1 MSAYIH
7 HIATLAA
14 PFSYQQD
21 TIRERMMG
29 WTSDERHRRLLSA
42 LYRRSGIE
50 TRYSVLE
57 TFFETGGNGL
67 FQPNDKGYPGNPG
80 TAERNARY
88 AKASREMS
96 EVVGRRALEGSGH
109 KASDITHVIYVTCTG
124 FVNPGP
130 ELHLVEAL
138 GLNPGVERYTLG
150 FMGCYAAF
158 PALRMAAQFCAAR
171 EDAVVLVVCLELCTL
186 HLQLEDKPDVMLAN
200 SLFADGAAAA
210 IISARTPTEETPAYR
225 LDGFTSEL
233 VPSGAAHMAWDI
245 GNHGF
250 EIKLSSYVPE
260 ILGAEMQ
267 TLMTRVLGK
276 HDRSPEEISE
286 WAVHP
291 GGRAIL
297 DKVEQELA
305 LPETALASSRRVL
318 KNHGNMSSAT
328 VLFVLKDLLD
338 MRAPTTGPTCAMA
351 FGPGLTVE
359 VALLQRVGCNA
370 MHRGVELTA
379 LQTLHDTTLHG

>member
-7 HIATLAA
+7 HIATLTA
-14 PFSYQQD
+14 PFPYQQD
-21 TIRERMMG
+21 AIRERMMG
-29 WTSDERHRRLLSA
+29 WTADERHRRLLSA
-42 LYRRSGIE
+42 LYKRSGIE

-57 TFFETGGNGL
+57 SFFETGGNGL
-67 FQPNDKGYPGNPG
+67 FQPDGEGRPGNPG

-88 AKASREMS
+88 AKASLEMS
-96 EVVGRRALEGSGH
+96 VEVASRALHGSGY
-109 KASDITHVIYVTCTG
+109 KAGDITHVIYVTCTG

-138 GLNPGVERYTLG
+138 GLHPGVERYTLG

-171 EDAVVLVVCLELCTL
+171 ENAAVLVVCLELCTL

-210 IISARTPTEETPAYR
+210 IVSARPPAAETPAYR

-260 ILGAEMQ
+260 LLGAEMH
-267 TLMTRVLGK
+267 TLMARVLGR
-276 HDRSPEEISE
+276 HGCTPQDIAE

-297 DKVEQELA
+297 DKVEHSLN
-305 LPETALASSRRVL
+305 LPEAALVSSRRVL
-318 KNHGNMSSAT
+318 KHHGNMSSAT

-338 MRAPTTGPTCAMA
+338 TRTNTSGPTCAMA

-359 VALLQRVGCNA
+359 VALLQRVE
-370 MHRGVELTA
+370 HRPRHPVIEIAA

>member
-7 HIATLAA
+7 HISTLAA

-21 TIRERMMG
+21 TVRERMMG

-42 LYRRSGIE
+42 LYKRSGIE
-50 TRYSVLE
+50 TRHSVLE
-57 TFFETGGNGL
+57 SFFETGGHGL
-67 FQPNDKGYPGNPG
+67 FQPNGDNRPGNPG

-88 AKASREMS
+88 ASASREMS
-96 EVVGRRALEGSGH
+96 EQVARRALQDSGFT
-109 KASDITHVIYVTCTG
+109 AREVTHVIYVTCTG

-138 GLNPGVERYTLG
+138 GMDPGVERYTLG

-158 PALRMAAQFCAAR
+158 PALRMASQFCKAR

-210 IISARTPTEETPAYR
+210 VVSARTPAVDRPAYR
-225 LDGFTSEL
+225 LDGFISEL
-233 VPSGAAHMAWDI
+233 VPSGASHMAWDI

-260 ILGAEMQ
+260 ILGGEME
-267 TLMTRVLGK
+267 TLMARVLDKQGC
-276 HDRSPEEISE
+276 SPEDITE

-297 DKVEQELA
+297 DKVQQGLR

-318 KNHGNMSSAT
+318 RTHGNMSSAT
-328 VLFVLKDLLD
+328 VLFVLRDLLD
-338 MRAPTTGPTCAMA
+338 TTAPKEGATCAMA

-359 VALLQRVGCNA
+359 VALLKRVGCKPRL
-370 MHRGVELTA
+370 RGMEITA
-379 LQTLHDTTLHG
+379 LQTLHETASNG

>member
-7 HIATLAA
+7 HIATLPA

-21 TIRERMMG
+21 AIRERMMG

-42 LYRRSGIE
+42 VYKRSGIE
-50 TRYSVLE
+50 TRHSVLE
-57 TFFETGGNGL
+57 SFFETWGNGL
-67 FQPNDKGYPGNPG
+67 FQPDGAGRPGNPG

-96 EVVGRRALEGSGH
+96 EQVARRALEDSDW

-130 ELHLVEAL
+130 ELHLVETL
-138 GLNPGVERYTLG
+138 GLHPGVERYTLG

-210 IISARTPTEETPAYR
+210 IVSAHPPAAETPAYR

-260 ILGAEMQ
+260 ILGAGME
-267 TLMTRVLGK
+267 TLMNGVLGK
-276 HDRSPEEISE
+276 QGCAPGDIAE

-297 DKVEQELA
+297 DKVEQSLH
-305 LPETALASSRRVL
+305 LPDTALASSRRVL
-318 KNHGNMSSAT
+318 KHHGNMSSAT
-328 VLFVLKDLLD
+328 VLFVLKDLLEA
-338 MRAPTTGPTCAMA
+338 RTQASGPTCAMA

-359 VALLQRVGCNA
+359 VALLQRVGCKPV
-370 MHRGVELTA
+370 HRAVELTA

>member
-1 MSAYIH
+1 
-7 HIATLAA
+7 
-14 PFSYQQD
+14 
-21 TIRERMMG
+21 MG

-42 LYRRSGIE
+42 LYKRSGIE
-50 TRYSVLE
+50 TRHSVLE
-57 TFFETGGNGL
+57 SFFETGGHGL
-67 FQPNDKGYPGNPG
+67 FQPDGGGRPGNPG

-88 AKASREMS
+88 AKASRDMAE
-96 EVVGRRALEGSGH
+96 EVARRALHGSGYQ
-109 KASDITHVIYVTCTG
+109 ASDITHVIYVTCTG

-130 ELHLVEAL
+130 ELHLVESL
-138 GLNPGVERYTLG
+138 GMNPGVERYTLG

-158 PALRMAAQFCAAR
+158 PALRMASQFCAAC

-210 IISARTPTEETPAYR
+210 LVTAHSPAKEIPAYS

-276 HDRSPEEISE
+276 HHCTPADIAE

-297 DKVEQELA
+297 DKVEQGLQ
-305 LPETALASSRRVL
+305 LPYTALASSRRVL
-318 KNHGNMSSAT
+318 RNHGNMSSAT
-328 VLFVLKDLLD
+328 VLFVLKDLLGT
-338 MRAPTTGPTCAMA
+338 PTQATGPTCAMA

-359 VALLQRVGCNA
+359 VALLERLGCKPV
-370 MHRGVELTA
+370 HRATENTA
-379 LQTLHDTTLHG
+379 LQTLHDSTLHG